1 MGHTLKWHLGEQ
13 HLVGLLLKE
22 ISALN
27 AALAASSRA
36 VFSVENWCC
45 LLIDCGA
52 TREERGS
59 VLHEA
64 GYLAYCVCSL
74 AMTDEPQYDVRLFL
88 ELRRLTPEPIETA
101 LTQKNGCLIQL

>member
-1 MGHTLKWHLGEQ
+1 MLRLLYHH
-13 HLVGLLLKE
+13 GLSSLLR
-22 ISALN
+22 IGV
-27 AALAASSRA
+27 
-36 VFSVENWCC
+36 VFSQIV
-45 LLIDCGA
+45 GQ
-52 TREERGS
+52 RERKEGS

-74 AMTDEPQYDVRLFL
+74 AMTDEPQYDVRLFF